1 MLRKNVKICKTFND
15 YFVNITDELVIF
27 VWGEEFFYYSKLTS
41 RMSVFND
48 HSSIRLTHFSPV
60 SHFYIP

>member
-27 VWGEEFFYYSKLTS
+27 AWGEEFFYYSKLTN
-41 RMSVFND
+41 RRVYLIITPVFD
-48 HSSIRLTHFSPV
+48 
-60 SHFYIP
+60 